1 VTSNS
6 PKTSPTRTSPPPR
19 MEHTDIIRANLP
31 HTSRS
36 LDHESGDT
44 SPGSWST
51 AATPGTPGVPTISE
65 EDLQVDVQNEK
76 DKGKA
81 KGASS
86 LRQVWVSEEMEEQ
99 DPSSESSA
107 NNGFS
112 LFPPSKS
119 VTFSSSVIGGESSP
133 PSPGIVNMPSFEP
146 HMEQN
151 HGEIP
156 PGLIPRHIHPLMQP
170 DLPGQTI
177 SPFSLSPHLLPEGGT
192 PPVLPVVPPVPTHP
206 SHPNSSGLFQ
216 SEALVVPQVA
226 PPNEVELTPTL
237 IAKAQKH
244 CRFAIS
250 ALDYED
256 AAHAKKELKTAL
268 ALLGG

>member
-1 VTSNS
+1 
-6 PKTSPTRTSPPPR
+6 

-36 LDHESGDT
+36 PHHE

-51 AATPGTPGVPTISE
+51 AATPGTPGVPSISE

-99 DPSSESSA
+99 DPSSSA

-119 VTFSSSVIGGESSP
+119 VTFSPSVIGGESSP
-133 PSPGIVNMPSFEP
+133 PPSPGIDNMPTFEP
-146 HMEQN
+146 NMEQN

-156 PGLIPRHIHPLMQP
+156 PGLIPRHIHPLLQP

-192 PPVLPVVPPVPTHP
+192 PPVPPVVPPVPAHP
-206 SHPNSSGLFQ
+206 SPPNSSGPFQ
-216 SEALVVPQVA
+216 SEAPVVPLAA

-237 IAKAQKH
+237 IANAQKH

-256 AAHAKKELKTAL
+256 AAHAKKELKAAL